1 MASTRSEDTPPADTD
16 GKGQLEE
23 KAPVHDAS
31 TADHTVP
38 ATLQAKT
45 KEALAKVA
53 QTLREDATEDATT
66 TLTLKSSITVV
77 ADPRPPPPS
86 SSNGTSSESTHRSAV
101 TTPTMPTPTPTPKLS
116 STATPPPSLPTPSPS
131 AASLLPSMPSNERR
145 HRAVAAME
153 EMRKRAARYRETPKE
168 DTDDL
173 TAQMEV
179 LQVDSKMALYDK
191 LFEAHPVAIG
201 KAISKTERDETDQ
214 SGNSTLVYGEITFK
228 TLALALRK
236 VKTKYGLPGV
246 GSSGPAGVLQE
257 GSGGAFYDIGSG
269 TGKPVFAAAI
279 LHPFHKAVGIEI
291 LEGLYATSRELLK
304 AWDGGIRDRVGHGQE
319 PTKVEFFLGDAL
331 DMNVCDWSDA
341 TVVFA
346 NSTCFDDAL
355 MRRLASA
362 ATALKKGT
370 IFITLTK
377 RLPAAYF
384 KVLEHDMFPMSWG
397 SATVYIS
404 QKTTAPFGDPSA
416 VEEDS
421 STGSQDGGGSVGGRK
436 TTG

>member
-1 MASTRSEDTPPADTD
+1 MASTRSEDTPPAATD
-16 GKGQLEE
+16 AKGQLEE

-31 TADHTVP
+31 TAEHRDP
-38 ATLQAKT
+38 AALQAKT
-45 KEALAKVA
+45 KADLAKAA
-53 QTLREDATEDATT
+53 QTLRKDATEERDATT

-77 ADPRPPPPS
+77 ADPPPPPP
-86 SSNGTSSESTHRSAV
+86 SSNGTSSESTRPSVAM
-101 TTPTMPTPTPTPKLS
+101 TTTMPTPTPTPTPILS
-116 STATPPPSLPTPSPS
+116 STATPPPSLTTPSPS
-131 AASLLPSMPSNERR
+131 TASLLLSMPSNERR

-173 TAQMEV
+173 TAQMEG

-228 TLALALRK
+228 TLALALHK

-291 LEGLYATSRELLK
+291 LEGLYSTSRELLK

-346 NSTCFDDAL
+346 NSTCFDDML

-377 RLPAAYF
+377 RLP
-384 KVLEHDMFPMSWG
+384 
-397 SATVYIS
+397 
-404 QKTTAPFGDPSA
+404 
-416 VEEDS
+416 
-421 STGSQDGGGSVGGRK
+421 
-436 TTG
+436 